1 MIPSNS
7 VHVLLLQAVSLF
19 SEVSVRQTASLS
31 PESATYGH
39 SCLQESQL
47 SGNSGRSSP
56 FTMARKPGTWG
67 IAFP

>member
-19 SEVSVRQTASLS
+19 SEVSVRQPASLS

-39 SCLQESQL
+39 SCLQGSQEIL
-47 SGNSGRSSP
+47 AGVPHLPWLENQGH
-56 FTMARKPGTWG
+56 GE
-67 IAFP
+67 